1 MTDVTPW
8 SPRALATPEDVV
20 SQLDIFVTAEPEDLV
35 LPIVRLVQGVSRT
48 ADRKRAGWF
57 YSNVHEDY
65 KERLQ
70 VAIFGRRKTRSLF
83 REGDFESPPVCVSD
97 DAVAPRT
104 PVEVAGIETGPT
116 CRECPFAQWG
126 SARSGTGRG
135 QACRVAH
142 NLLCYDLDEDGW
154 GPFILRVTGTSIA
167 PLRRYIT
174 AQRFRR
180 QRAPSYAL
188 ETIIT
193 AEDRTFEAGQA
204 FVMKFTPGKTLPP
217 EVADLVRQVALR
229 YAGVEVPAEGEEE
242 GEVVED
248 GSEPAGG
255 EDDRLFEDE

>member
-8 SPRALATPEDVV
+8 SPRGLATPEDVV

-48 ADRKRAGWF
+48 ADRKRAGQF

-65 KERLQ
+65 KERLR
-70 VAIFGRRKTRSLF
+70 VAIFGMKKTRSLF
-83 REGDFESPPVCVSD
+83 KEGDFESPPVCVSD

-104 PVEVAGIETGPT
+104 PVLVGGIETGPT
-116 CRECPFAQWG
+116 CRDCPFAQWG

-135 QACRVAH
+135 QACRLAY

-174 AQRFRR
+174 ANRFRR
-180 QRAPSYAL
+180 RGAPSYAL
-188 ETIIT
+188 ETLVS
-193 AEDRTFEAGQA
+193 AEDKTFEAGQA
-204 FVMKFTPGKTLPP
+204 FVMRFVTGSPLPP
-217 EVADLVRQVALR
+217 EVADLVREVAAR
-229 YAGVEVPAEGEEE
+229 YAGVGVPAEGEGE
-242 GEVVED
+242 GEVIEEETAE
-248 GSEPAGG
+248 GT
-255 EDDRLFEDE
+255 DDRLFGDE